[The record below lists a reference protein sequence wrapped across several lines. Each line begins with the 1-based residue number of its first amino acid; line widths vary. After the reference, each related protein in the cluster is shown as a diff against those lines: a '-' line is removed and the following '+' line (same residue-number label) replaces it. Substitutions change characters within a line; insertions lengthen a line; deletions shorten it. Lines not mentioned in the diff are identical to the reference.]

1 MITELDQLAEDV
13 KERLE
18 DGIKERDFYIKTANP
33 ECEYWE
39 GYVSALDWIDDRLS
53 VLLSLYSES

>member
-1 MITELDQLAEDV
+1 MITELDQLAKDV
-13 KERLE
+13 KGRLE
-18 DGIKERDFYIKTANP
+18 NGIKERDFYIKTANP

>member
-1 MITELDQLAEDV
+1 MIPELDQLIKDV

-53 VLLSLYSES
+53 VLLSIYS

>member
-1 MITELDQLAEDV
+1 MITELDQLINDV

-33 ECEYWE
+33 EYEYWE
-39 GYVSALDWIDDRLS
+39 GYVSALDWIDDRLF
-53 VLLSLYSES
+53 VLLKTELEN